1 MRIHSI
7 AMWALVL
14 ALGPTGVQAQYTN
27 YMRPG
32 VTFNNIYA
40 AQADITL
47 SNMIRQSQMTSYLNG
62 VKASMAAT
70 QGRRAASPPPPPP
83 AHAAPAAPR
92 QPLTAT
98 DFKPAGARNAPERIS
113 AAVADP
119 AGRAQMAKACREILA
134 TIEATEGFRR
144 NNVAS
149 AITLVTAISI
159 QVLTGREFDDAQA
172 QGLLQIVNDEIV
184 ASGRL
189 RNVPNEKL
197 TRLYDTLVISG
208 GLMAGIAH
216 NAAESNDREMMEVA
230 RAMARDALASLGL
243 VS

>member
-1 MRIHSI
+1 MKIHSMAI
-7 AMWALVL
+7 WALAL
-14 ALGPTGVQAQYTN
+14 ALGPIGAQAQYTN

-47 SNMIRQSQMTSYLNG
+47 SNMIRQQQMNSYVNG

-70 QGRRAASPPPPPP
+70 QGRKAAAAPPAASSAPPQ
-83 AHAAPAAPR
+83 APR
-92 QPLTAT
+92 QPITAT
-98 DFKPAGARNAPERIS
+98 DFKPAGVRNAPERIS

-119 AGRAQMAKACREILA
+119 AGRAQMVNACREILA

-144 NNVAS
+144 NNAAS
-149 AITLVTAISI
+149 AITLVVAVSL

-172 QGLLQIVNDEIV
+172 LGLLQLVNDEIV

-189 RNVPNEKL
+189 KGVPAEKQ
-197 TRLYDTLVISG
+197 TRLYDALVISG

-230 RAMARDALASLGL
+230 RAMARDALSSLGL
-243 VS
+243 VP